1 MRIVVISTIRD
12 IWGGSEELWAN
23 MADEFLKN
31 NNNKILHVSYENK
44 QIHPKLLNLKSKG
57 LIISTR
63 PGYIKANSSE
73 ISKLLQIG
81 INFLKKK
88 IINPLSNVKKFKPDV
103 VIYNGT
109 CYSIAKEK
117 ELIRYIR
124 NDKYV
129 KFFIIGHLNSDTTRE
144 INDYE
149 ANIIKNIYSICQKV
163 FFVSNR
169 NIITA
174 ERHLCT
180 NIGNAF
186 ILKNPVNL
194 NRIEY
199 IEYPQGELM
208 LFAMVGNL
216 NTKHK
221 GQDIVLSILSEPYW
235 RTQNWRLN
243 IYGTGPDEKYLNDLI
258 NHYSIADKVIICG
271 SVTDMNGLWAKN
283 QILLMPSHME
293 GMALAI
299 VEAMIC
305 GRPVIASDVGGAS
318 EWISDKVNG
327 FIAEAATKNA
337 FKKVMLEAC
346 AIFKNWEKMGK
357 DAHIE
362 SMKLYDVTPG
372 KTLLKH
378 LN

>member
-1 MRIVVISTIRD
+1 MKIVIISTIRD
-12 IWGGSEELWAN
+12 MWGGSEELWAN
-23 MADEFLKN
+23 MAHEFLEN
-31 NNNKILHVSYENK
+31 DSNKMLHVSYENK
-44 QIHPKLLNLKSKG
+44 QVHPKLLSLQSKG

-63 PGYIKANSSE
+63 PGYIKPNSSE

-88 IINPLSNVKKFKPDV
+88 IINPLSDVKKFKPDV

-117 ELIRYIR
+117 ELIHYI
-124 NDKYV
+124 NNKNI
-129 KFFIIGHLNSDTTRE
+129 KFYIIGHLNSDSIRE

-149 ANIIKNIYSICQKV
+149 ASIVKNAYSICQKV

-169 NIITA
+169 NKIIA

-180 NIGNAF
+180 NINNAF

-194 NRIEY
+194 NKIAY
-199 IEYPQGELM
+199 ITYPQSELM

-221 GQDIVLSILSEPYW
+221 GQDIVLSILSEPNW
-235 RTQNWRLN
+235 RNQNWRLN
-243 IYGTGPDEKYLNDLI
+243 IYGTGTDEQYLNDLI
-258 NHYSIADKVIICG
+258 NHYGLADKVILCG
-271 SVTDMNGLWAKN
+271 SVTDINALWTKN
-283 QILLMPSHME
+283 QVLLMPSHME

-305 GRPVIASDVGGAS
+305 GRLVIATDVGGSS
-318 EWISDKVNG
+318 EWISNKTNG

-337 FKKVMLEAC
+337 FEKAMLEAC
-346 AIFKNWEKMGK
+346 AIHTNWEQMGK
-357 DAHIE
+357 DANIE
-362 SMKLYDVTPG
+362 SMKLYDATPG